1 MSWASPFQLPDPV
14 APPAGQSPWTLQD
27 FNTTSPFTQ
36 VTQNVGEELYDY
48 RYSPRYYE
56 RLGSAYDPKSGSGM
70 YDPLSSFG
78 WKNIGND
85 IDQWTMINHPEL
97 FDFNNTGSASK
108 SPMTSLG
115 GDWASVDQW
124 NAAIIAAANATGVSP
139 NLIKAVM
146 KLESN
151 GENLPIN
158 GANAVGP
165 MQVVTTY
172 WSNLGLDLY
181 DPAQNIMAGATI
193 LKQNYDQFKDWALQN
208 GVDPWK
214 AAVYAYYAG
223 NPYDLSASDNPSQG
237 GSGMS
242 TGQYGDTIWTT
253 FQQLNASGGGTG
265 SGGTGFGSIFGGQQF
280 PITQEM
286 GGNAMDYSNYD
297 WTLGVKGHP
306 GIDIGAPRGTS
317 VYAPVGGTVIV
328 DGGTGYFLD
337 DYGGNATGTGE
348 LRIQLDNGDQ
358 IVFGHMASINT
369 PVGTR
374 INAGQLVGT
383 TGTAGSGPHLHAE
396 YLQNGAST
404 QTGSQAIDIRTALG
418 MGVGGSGTTDPRGN
432 NVVQTALSFVG
443 KVPYV
448 WGGIPGKGDDP
459 LSFGGW
465 DCSGFTYWLDQNY
478 GTGDLPMGSHDQYQY
493 AQQTGKLFTDPS
505 QLQAGDLVFFDT
517 GNMAGGGAELN
528 RAGHV
533 AMYIGD
539 GQIVQAANPAQG
551 TIVSSLSDYMNM
563 YAYLGGMR
571 MSWSGGGSGYTGP
584 GGTNTYIAGPGNW
597 TNFMRAAALGLP
609 IAGPGY
615 TPGYSGSAFGSW
627 LRQNSPWMQALP
639 GYGS

>member
-1 MSWASPFQLPDPV
+1 MWGAPARPDAWTSIYTVRDALPDPWPGS
-14 APPAGQSPWTLQD
+14 AD
-27 FNTTSPFTQ
+27 
-36 VTQNVGEELYDY
+36 VGWETYDY
-48 RYSPRYYE
+48 RYTPNYYA
-56 RLGSAYDPKSGSGM
+56 RMGSAYDPQPDGVM

-78 WKNIGND
+78 WKSIADD

-115 GDWASVDQW
+115 GDWAGVDQW

-139 NLIKAVM
+139 NLIKAIM

-280 PITQEM
+280 PVTQEM

-306 GIDIGAPRGTS
+306 GIDIGAPRGTQ
-317 VYAPVGGTVIV
+317 VYAPVSGTVITA
-328 DGGTGYFLD
+328 GGSGYFLD
-337 DYGGNATGTGE
+337 DGGGPGE

-358 IVFGHMASINT
+358 IVFGHMSGINVA
-369 PVGTR
+369 VGTR
-374 INAGQLVGT
+374 VSPGQLVGA

-396 YLQNGAST
+396 YLQHGANT
-404 QTGSQAIDIRTALG
+404 QSGFQAIDIRTALG
-418 MGVGGSGTTDPRGN
+418 MGVGGTGSTDPTGN
-432 NVVQTALSFVG
+432 NVVQIALSYVG
-443 KVPYV
+443 KVPYI
-448 WGGIPGKGDDP
+448 WGGIPGKGQTPFDAG
-459 LSFGGW
+459 GGW

-478 GTGDLPMGSHDQYQY
+478 GTGQLPMGSHYQYQY
-493 AQQTGKLFTDPS
+493 AVDSGKLFTDPS

-517 GNMAGGGAELN
+517 GNMEGGGAELN

-539 GQIVQAANPAQG
+539 GQIVQAANPSQG
-551 TIVSSLSDYMNM
+551 TIVSSLEDYMNM

-584 GGTNTYIAGPGNW
+584 GGTNTYIASSGNW

-609 IAGPGY
+609 IAGPGF
-615 TPGYSGSAFGSW
+615 TPGYGGSAFGAW
-627 LRQNSPWMQALP
+627 LRKNSPWMQALP